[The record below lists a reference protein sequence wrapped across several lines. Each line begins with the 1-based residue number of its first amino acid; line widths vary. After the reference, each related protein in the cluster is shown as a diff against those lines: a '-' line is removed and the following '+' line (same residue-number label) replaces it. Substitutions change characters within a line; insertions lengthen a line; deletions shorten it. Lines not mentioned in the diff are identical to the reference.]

1 MVLLSGTSPE
11 QCRFDSYRT
20 TNYILYTRRCIILV
34 LSRMVGESIIINT
47 KIEVTVLEIRGNR
60 VVLGTAAPR
69 DISVRRKEKLTS
81 EMEGTEVEKQE

>member
-1 MVLLSGTSPE
+1 M
-11 QCRFDSYRT
+11 
-20 TNYILYTRRCIILV
+20 LV

-69 DISVRRKEKLTS
+69 SIRVERGEKRSS
-81 EMEGTEVEKQE
+81 ETEGTEIETQE

>member
-1 MVLLSGTSPE
+1 
-11 QCRFDSYRT
+11 
-20 TNYILYTRRCIILV
+20 
-34 LSRMVGESIIINT
+34 MVGESIIINT